1 MRRQAQKFAMLML
14 LLLVACRNQAETH
27 GAPSTDITVCLLDGQ
42 QQPIENQEFR
52 FAIQL
57 DDDQVLTSAMARAD
71 EKGCKEYSIGEF
83 TSTYPQPFMVQV
95 TVDYADTV
103 YYFEQRPGSP
113 NTVFNIVL
121 Q

>member
-1 MRRQAQKFAMLML
+1 MRRYAQKFAMLL
-14 LLLVACRNQAETH
+14 LLFLSACGNQPENH
-27 GAPSTDITVCLLDGQ
+27 GAPSTEITVCLLDAQ
-42 QQPIENQEFR
+42 QQPIENQKFR

-57 DDDQVLTSAMARAD
+57 DDGQVLTSAIDQAD
-71 EKGCKEYSIGEF
+71 GQGCKEYSIGEF
-83 TSTYPQPFMVQV
+83 TSTYPQPFIVQV

-103 YYFEQRPGSP
+103 YYFEQRPDSP